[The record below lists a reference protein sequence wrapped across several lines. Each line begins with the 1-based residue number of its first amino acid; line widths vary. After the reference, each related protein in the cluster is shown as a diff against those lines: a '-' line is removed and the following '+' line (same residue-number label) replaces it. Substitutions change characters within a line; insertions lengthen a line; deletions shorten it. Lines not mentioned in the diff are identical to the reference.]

1 MDAVTGGSPVRV
13 PGGLGWYRYNGS
25 GGPTAAREAEE
36 GDGVASPG
44 EWMAY
49 LNEAFMLS
57 SGLAVAVGWAL
68 IRRQRVHAHRL
79 AMLIASGLALGFF
92 LSYVTKTLFYGDTAF
107 GGPAHLTTAYQVF
120 LQTQTLFA
128 TGASIMGIITL
139 RRALARHFRSH
150 RRIAPWTAVVWF
162 VTAVSGLGVFS
173 LLYLVFPPGPTTI
186 NLLKVF
192 GI

>member
-1 MDAVTGGSPVRV
+1 M
-13 PGGLGWYRYNGS
+13 PGGPRWYRYNGS
-25 GGPTAAREAEE
+25 GGAAAVQEAEE

-57 SGLAVAVGWAL
+57 SGLAVAIGWVL
-68 IRRQRVHAHRL
+68 IRRQRVHAHRR
-79 AMLIASGLALGFF
+79 AMLTASALALGFF
-92 LSYVTKTLFYGDTAF
+92 LSYATKTLFYGDTAF

-128 TGASIMGIITL
+128 TGAAVMGIITL
-139 RRALARHFRSH
+139 RRALARRFRSH

-162 VTAVSGLGVFS
+162 VTAISGLGVFS

>member
-1 MDAVTGGSPVRV
+1 M
-13 PGGLGWYRYNGS
+13 
-25 GGPTAAREAEE
+25 AA
-36 GDGVASPG
+36 PG
-44 EWMAY
+44 EWLAY

-57 SGLAVAVGWAL
+57 SGLAIATGWIA
-68 IRRQRVHAHRL
+68 IRRRRVHAHRV
-79 AMLIASGLALGFF
+79 AMLIASGLVSGFF

-128 TGASIMGIITL
+128 TGAAVMGIITL
-139 RRALARHFRSH
+139 RRALARHFRAH
-150 RRIAPWTAVVWF
+150 RRIAPWTAAAWF
-162 VTAVSGLGVFS
+162 VTVVSGLGVFS
-173 LLYLVFPPGPTTI
+173 FLYLVFPPGPTTI